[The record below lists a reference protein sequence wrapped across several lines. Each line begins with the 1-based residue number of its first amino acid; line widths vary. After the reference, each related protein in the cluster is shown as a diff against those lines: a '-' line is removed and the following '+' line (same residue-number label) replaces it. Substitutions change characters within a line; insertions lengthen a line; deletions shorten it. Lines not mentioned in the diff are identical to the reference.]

1 MKWIGKH
8 IVDFIARFRSD
19 VYLDSVPTGIIIGG
33 GNLGLDVNNK
43 IVRSTVTGSG
53 GGGDENLDEAF
64 DVSNQDPGF
73 AHVLGDQYTTATSY
87 TAVLKALLSPYNRT
101 TIALDKIGFQKE
113 SSDGVYATEA
123 FLTGAS
129 TTVEVGQA
137 FKITKIQ
144 YTVADDSQ
152 TTDTSVDFREGLS
165 NIQTGFTDSTTSL
178 QALTSD
184 EVYANESVSS
194 TSGDSYQFNVRAT
207 DDGGSGLSDQQ
218 ITSSYKTFYSYHRL
232 KIGAY
237 GNASNSGFDTLA
249 DAAQAKTLFDNMTI
263 AKNSLQGRSNATAY
277 ANTAMNDETKYTWIM
292 YPSLWGS
299 LSNVYLLPGTP
310 LGIGGDGA
318 WVDKQTFTFAN
329 NYGHN
334 VEYYAYRSSVTGA
347 YNNSTN
353 QQIQLIF

>member
-1 MKWIGKH
+1 MKWIGAH

-19 VYLDSVPTGIIIGG
+19 VYLDNIPTDTIVGG
-33 GNLGLDVNNK
+33 GNLGLDSNNK
-43 IVRSTVTGSG
+43 IVKNTVNGVG
-53 GGGDENLDEAF
+53 GNETTDTEIEITNNDPAF
-64 DVSNQDPGF
+64 DHMTSPITAG
-73 AHVLGDQYTTATSY
+73 TTFTDVFEAI
-87 TAVLKALLSPYNRT
+87 LSPYNRT
-101 TIALDKIGFQKE
+101 TIALNKIGFQKE
-113 SSDGVYATEA
+113 SSAGVYATEA

-152 TTDTSVDFREGLS
+152 TTDTSVDFRESLS

-194 TSGDSYQFNVRAT
+194 TSGDSYQFNVRAI

-249 DAAQAKTLFDNMTI
+249 DAAQAKTLFDNMTT

-277 ANTAMNDETKYTWIM
+277 ANTAMNDGTKYTWIM

-318 WVDKQTFTFAN
+318 WLDKQTFTFAN
-329 NYGHN
+329 DYGHN
-334 VEYYAYRSSVTGA
+334 VEYYAYRSSITGA
-347 YNNSTN
+347 YNDSTN